1 MTCASPIETDR
12 SRLLDYKCGIPHQ
25 PNEPTKRFPPL
36 LPAHPTTAM
45 ESHTGQSPLVASSTV
60 RYYLSVVC
68 LGWYAFHW
76 FIQLAG
82 AYAALV
88 TFPS

>member
-1 MTCASPIETDR
+1 
-12 SRLLDYKCGIPHQ
+12 
-25 PNEPTKRFPPL
+25 
-36 LPAHPTTAM
+36 M
-45 ESHTGQSPLVASSTV
+45 ESHTGQSPLVTSSTV

-82 AYAALV
+82 AYAASV